1 MGIPHKEWELHSK
14 KWRFHDL
21 TTHPS
26 TRAGIPFGLP
36 ALVVFPKRNLLPAI
50 CL

>member
-1 MGIPHKEWELHSK
+1 MGIPHKERELHSK

-26 TRAGIPFGLP
+26 TRAGNPNGIP
-36 ALVVFPKRNLLPAI
+36 ALVVFPKHNLLPAI